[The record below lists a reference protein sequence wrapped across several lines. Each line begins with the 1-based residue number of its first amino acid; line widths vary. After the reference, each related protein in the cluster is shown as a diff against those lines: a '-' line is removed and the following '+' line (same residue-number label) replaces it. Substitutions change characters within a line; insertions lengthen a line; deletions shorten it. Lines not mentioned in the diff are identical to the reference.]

1 MTEVCCE
8 RCGRLGC
15 NVGEEVGVANLL
27 ASGSSSSEEWSEWV
41 GDGGVGGWAGG
52 CTSVYS
58 EYMASKK
65 LSLKSWL
72 ASQPCLCIYKFTF
85 FIQFCRALI
94 AASRRGRPLLL
105 EYSKFLGAPLPCLE
119 DLSLSSE

>member
-1 MTEVCCE
+1 MSVC
-8 RCGRLGC
+8 
-15 NVGEEVGVANLL
+15 
-27 ASGSSSSEEWSEWV
+27 
-41 GDGGVGGWAGG
+41 
-52 CTSVYS
+52 S

-94 AASRRGRPLLL
+94 AAARRGRPLSL
-105 EYSKFLGAPLPCLE
+105 EYSRFLGAPLPCLE
-119 DLSLSSE
+119 DLSLSSEYVDLVFNGSLGKVISAVGLPDFNDSLLFFGCFDRTSS